1 MRNYAI
7 LAAVLLCAIVLSSV
21 SDSAAVY
28 THSQS
33 YSGELTFHRE
43 ITIDD
48 FFHYEMV
55 DTVADSTA
63 VYDKEQKS
71 IILQNESG
79 AFIQHTKLP
88 AKGLHGLSGTDINY
102 AGYPAIHR
110 LSIWRLCECDQ

>member
-1 MRNYAI
+1 MRNYAM
-7 LAAVLLCAIVLSSV
+7 LAVVLLCAIVLSSV

-63 VYDKEQKS
+63 VYDRKALSCKMNRELLYS
-71 IILQNESG
+71 IPS
-79 AFIQHTKLP
+79 
-88 AKGLHGLSGTDINY
+88 
-102 AGYPAIHR
+102 YPQRGIT
-110 LSIWRLCECDQ
+110 WPQWN

>member
-1 MRNYAI
+1 MRNYAM
-7 LAAVLLCAIVLSSV
+7 LAVVLLCAIVLSSV

-48 FFHYEMV
+48 FLHYEMV

-79 AFIQHTKLP
+79 AFIATRKG
-88 AKGLHGLSGTDINY
+88 GLHGLSGTDINY